1 MIFQPPSPL
10 ISSQIRNTAD
20 VFRPEV
26 SPKNFRLA
34 IQKAVRNR
42 GIKKIFSF
50 LCHSLKDCF
59 SDYGK
64 TS

>member
-10 ISSQIRNTAD
+10 ISSLIRNIAD

-26 SPKNFRLA
+26 SQKNFRLA

-42 GIKKIFSF
+42 GIKKFFSF
-50 LCHSLKDCF
+50 LCHNLKDCF